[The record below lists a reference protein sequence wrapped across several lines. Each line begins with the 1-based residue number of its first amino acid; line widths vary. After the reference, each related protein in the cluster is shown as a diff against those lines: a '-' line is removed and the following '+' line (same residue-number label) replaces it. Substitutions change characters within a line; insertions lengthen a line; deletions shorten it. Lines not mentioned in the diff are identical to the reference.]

1 MGQEERLGDYLT
13 EKLEIL
19 EKMIANTETQSRFIH
34 KREMRGLRR
43 ILREREALLGKLLAV
58 NNQLTIDQGWKNSKQ
73 LMAVQQAIAD
83 RQAQLLKQ
91 SSQVIT
97 QAVTERTRIAAELNS
112 SRMAKNL
119 QNRYANPW
127 ATVSQGSRLNAKG

>member
-1 MGQEERLGDYLT
+1 MGQEEKMGDYLT

-19 EKMIANTETQSRFIH
+19 EKLIANTETQSRFVR
-34 KREMRGLRR
+34 KREMRGFRR

-58 NNQLTIDQGWKNSKQ
+58 HNQLTIEQGWKNSKQ
-73 LMAVQQAIAD
+73 LLSLQQAIAD
-83 RQAQLLKQ
+83 RQTQLLKQ

-112 SRMAKNL
+112 SRTTKNL

-127 ATVSQGSRLNAKG
+127 ATVSQGSILNAKG